1 MKKNTPSTKKP
12 KAPKAKAVK
21 GETKRKAG
29 LSPGNSSSRPRGQAQ
44 ESVSPDPTNSASG
57 IQKKV
62 GRPRSYP
69 AFLVTQ
75 NDYRFYFSTIP
86 VSDLFQWCFVSS
98 REEDP
103 LMGFQRSLNENRADD
118 IARYLAKSKGSIP
131 TNIVLSA
138 QSIAGITYNSRAKTI
153 SFRRERGA
161 FLVLDGQHRLW
172 GYQRCLQ
179 NFGMDYRVPVAVYE
193 RLARAQETKL
203 FIDINTTQRG
213 VPVALLLDIQNLAQ
227 IEDVINSQLRSI
239 FDKLSEDPRS
249 PLVGKLS
256 KAKSVSGK
264 ISRVTFNRAV
274 EHVLKSSVVGKL
286 KNEDTYRLIRN
297 YLAAFEAE
305 LRENKKFIFKSVY
318 FESMFQVFEDVVRG
332 TLAARGDAKQES
344 LQATIKPITALD
356 IEGAALNK
364 TALTQAMRAALHQAV
379 AVSGD
384 KL

>member
-1 MKKNTPSTKKP
+1 MATTKK
-12 KAPKAKAVK
+12 A
-21 GETKRKAG
+21 
-29 LSPGNSSSRPRGQAQ
+29 
-44 ESVSPDPTNSASG
+44 
-57 IQKKV
+57 

-86 VSDLFQWCFVSS
+86 VSDLFDWCFVSS
-98 REEDP
+98 RDEDP
-103 LMGFQRSLNENRADD
+103 LTGFQRSLNENRADD
-118 IARYLAKSKGSIP
+118 IAKYLAKSKGSIP

-138 QSIAGITYNSRAKTI
+138 QDTAGIVYNSRVKTI
-153 SFRRERGA
+153 SFKRLQGA

-172 GYQRCLQ
+172 GYQRCLK
-179 NFGMDYRVPVAVYE
+179 NFDLDYRVPVAIYE
-193 RLARAQETKL
+193 RLTRSQETKL

-227 IEDVINSQLRSI
+227 IEDAVNSQLRVI
-239 FDKLSEDPRS
+239 FDKLADDPKS

-256 KAKSVSGK
+256 KSKSVTGK

-274 EHVLKSSVVGKL
+274 EHVLKSSVVGSL

-305 LRENKKFIFKSVY
+305 LRESKKNLFKSVY
-318 FESMFQVFEDVVRG
+318 FESIFQVFEDVVRS
-332 TLAARGDAKQES
+332 TLATKGDAKQAS
-344 LQATIKPITALD
+344 IQQSIKPIVSLD
-356 IEGAALNK
+356 IEGSSFNK
-364 TALTQAMRAALHQAV
+364 TSLTQAMRTALHQSV
-379 AVSGD
+379 TVSGD